1 MGGTPI
7 RGGMGATPNRSV
19 RDRLNI
25 NPEDMLA
32 EESESAFAA
41 RQHQVRSKQ
50 KQLKANKGT

>member
-1 MGGTPI
+1 MGATPG
-7 RGGMGATPNRSV
+7 RGGVGTTPNRSV

-41 RQHQVRSKQ
+41 RQQQVKMQ
-50 KQLKANKGT
+50 